1 MNIFKCD
8 IYYYNMEISDDLGSG
23 IKLGVTDV
31 LSINLLKFADKEN
44 NIFFRI
50 IGSIIGFIQ
59 YFYFSFGL
67 ASGSSYKRN
76 AIWDIISDIFVPISG
91 ILIWKEKLTF
101 INIIGI
107 ILGMIAIYLIE
118 Q

>member
-1 MNIFKCD
+1 MN
-8 IYYYNMEISDDLGSG
+8 DDLGSG
-23 IKLGVTDV
+23 IKLGAIDV

-50 IGSIIGFIQ
+50 IGAIIGFIQ
-59 YFYFSFGL
+59 YYYFSFGL

-76 AIWDIISDIFVPISG
+76 AIWDIVSDIFVPISG
-91 ILIWKEKLTF
+91 ILIWKEKITL
-101 INIIGI
+101 INLLGI

-118 Q
+118 L